1 MNSSCFIVILLCYYC
16 VFLCFRDFTLI
27 GAPIEKRSE
36 KGLKTLKFSILCLW
50 PTPWRAPQTKPW
62 RVQVQLPQL
71 PRFPTSS
78 TKAPHFVLVAGA
90 IALWRAPQEGNGF
103 LYFQVEGHPS
113 QFHFFYLP
121 INRNA
126 NSVLQSSKLRAE
138 ANSEATLFHLGIYSV
153 FYSGNRF
160 ALECYHNCVIKFV
173 IESVI
178 EFGALWKEVN
188 PAAIFFSALQF
199 TQPSDWSRFLLLAF
213 TLFISRT
220 RF

>member
-1 MNSSCFIVILLCYYC
+1 ML
-16 VFLCFRDFTLI
+16 
-27 GAPIEKRSE
+27 
-36 KGLKTLKFSILCLW
+36 
-50 PTPWRAPQTKPW
+50 
-62 RVQVQLPQL
+62 
-71 PRFPTSS
+71 
-78 TKAPHFVLVAGA
+78 
-90 IALWRAPQEGNGF
+90 
-103 LYFQVEGHPS
+103 
-113 QFHFFYLP
+113 

-126 NSVLQSSKLRAE
+126 NSLLQSSKLRTE

-160 ALECYHNCVIKFV
+160 ALECYHNCVIKSV

-220 RF
+220 CLYFIYFPHSLLLYLFPALAFTLFISSHSLLLYLFPRTRFKLFTFRTRTTFIYFNALLLYHV

>member
-1 MNSSCFIVILLCYYC
+1 MSKSNFLNSHVSPLHPLRRPTLC
-16 VFLCFRDFTLI
+16 
-27 GAPIEKRSE
+27 
-36 KGLKTLKFSILCLW
+36 
-50 PTPWRAPQTKPW
+50 
-62 RVQVQLPQL
+62 
-71 PRFPTSS
+71 
-78 TKAPHFVLVAGA
+78 
-90 IALWRAPQEGNGF
+90 LWRAPQEENGF

-126 NSVLQSSKLRAE
+126 NSLLQSSKLRAE

-160 ALECYHNCVIKFV
+160 ALECYHNCVIKSV

-220 RF
+220 RFYFIYFRQSLYFIYFLALALLLFISRTRFKLFTFRTRTTFIYFNALLLYHV